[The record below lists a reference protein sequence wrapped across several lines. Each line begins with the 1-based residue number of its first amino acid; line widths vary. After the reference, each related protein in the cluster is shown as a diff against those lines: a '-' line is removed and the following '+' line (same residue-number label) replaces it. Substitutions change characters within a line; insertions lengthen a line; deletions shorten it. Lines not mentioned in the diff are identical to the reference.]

1 MHNCNCNFLK
11 IPQYSAQYQN
21 KCIQFRATQFQSE
34 TINAKDWYRSDADR
48 LVNHHGRMEEVKGEK
63 NNEEQTDKTVNVSK
77 ITKPRVGSAK
87 NGWMSPQD
95 FVADFNG

>member
-1 MHNCNCNFLK
+1 M
-11 IPQYSAQYQN
+11 
-21 KCIQFRATQFQSE
+21 QFRATEFQSE
-34 TINAKDWYRSDADR
+34 IFNAKDWYRSDADR

-63 NNEEQTDKTVNVSK
+63 NNEEQTDKTATVSK
-77 ITKPRVGSAK
+77 IKKNRVGSAK

>member
-1 MHNCNCNFLK
+1 
-11 IPQYSAQYQN
+11 
-21 KCIQFRATQFQSE
+21 
-34 TINAKDWYRSDADR
+34 
-48 LVNHHGRMEEVKGEK
+48 MEEVKGEK
-63 NNEEQTDKTVNVSK
+63 NNEEQKDKTVNVSK